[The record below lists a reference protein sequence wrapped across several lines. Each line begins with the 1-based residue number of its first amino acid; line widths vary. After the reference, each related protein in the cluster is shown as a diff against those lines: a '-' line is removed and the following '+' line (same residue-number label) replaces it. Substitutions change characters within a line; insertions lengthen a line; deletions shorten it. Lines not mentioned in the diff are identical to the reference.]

1 MQKQLNLDLASRQ
14 GFLLKSVLSEVL
26 IKNPFD
32 ATLAPLSIF
41 RYLGSKSK
49 MAAKMAR
56 KMVVVIIPLW
66 MTQFDSNFSR
76 VCRKATHT

>member
-1 MQKQLNLDLASRQ
+1 M
-14 GFLLKSVLSEVL
+14 KSVLYEVL

-41 RYLGSKSK
+41 GYLRSKSK

-56 KMVVVIIPLW
+56 KNVNGHNSVMDEAMWLK
-66 MTQFDSNFSR
+66 F
-76 VCRKATHT
+76 